1 MKGETSSHTWTSPV
15 PSFSSMV
22 CLLSKRERGLS
33 LLPWVEETNCSN
45 SIYLF
50 IKCVIRPVFWR
61 AKTSEV
67 QEVHFF
73 ASSTILTQWDS
84 PARTGFKWFP
94 NQYNL
99 HSPPAFLLDLLLK
112 PLMSCMCWK
121 HFIIDDFNLNYSA
134 FYSSRLQSATF
145 YLTWNPIF
153 VVSRCIH

>member
-33 LLPWVEETNCSN
+33 LLPRVEETNCSN

-50 IKCVIRPVFWR
+50 IKCVIRVLEGQDEWGSRGPLLCFIHNLPR
-61 AKTSEV
+61 
-67 QEVHFF
+67 
-73 ASSTILTQWDS
+73 WDS

-134 FYSSRLQSATF
+134 FYSSRLQIATF